1 MADIGALHAL
11 IFDVDGT
18 LAETEELHREAFNRA
33 FADEGLPYRWDQARY
48 RSLLLVTGGRQ
59 RLEHF
64 FTESTGLSGAQIAE
78 LAPRLH
84 RAKNGHYAE
93 VMADFPIELRPGV
106 ADLLRQARAAQL
118 KLAIATTTSRVN
130 LEGLARRFPGELDLD
145 GFTVVVCGEDVTV
158 LKPDPEVYRTALD
171 RLGLPA
177 EQCLAF
183 EDTRNGVD
191 SAIGA
196 GLRVAVTPS
205 LYSAGQDFSAATM
218 VLEDLRHFRLSP
230 AVRS

>member
-1 MADIGALHAL
+1 
-11 IFDVDGT
+11 V
-18 LAETEELHREAFNRA
+18 
-33 FADEGLPYRWDQARY
+33 
-48 RSLLLVTGGRQ
+48 
-59 RLEHF
+59 
-64 FTESTGLSGAQIAE
+64 QIAE

-93 VMADFPIELRPGV
+93 VMVDFPIELRPGV
-106 ADLLRQARAAQL
+106 ADLLRRARAAPL

-130 LEGLARRFPGELDLD
+130 LEGLARRFPGDIDLD
-145 GFTVVVCGEDVTV
+145 GFDVVVCGEDVTA

-196 GLRVAVTPS
+196 GLRVVVTPS
-205 LYSAGQDFSAATM
+205 LYSEGQDFSAATT

-230 AVRS
+230 AVRP

>member
-1 MADIGALHAL
+1 M
-11 IFDVDGT
+11 
-18 LAETEELHREAFNRA
+18 
-33 FADEGLPYRWDQARY
+33 
-48 RSLLLVTGGRQ
+48 
-59 RLEHF
+59 
-64 FTESTGLSGAQIAE
+64 QIAE

-106 ADLLRQARAAQL
+106 ADLLRRARAAQL

-130 LEGLARRFPGELDLD
+130 LEGLARRCPGDIDLD
-145 GFTVVVCGEDVTV
+145 GFDVVVCGEDVTA
-158 LKPDPEVYRTALD
+158 LKPDPEVYRAALD

-196 GLRVAVTPS
+196 GLRVVVTPS
-205 LYSAGQDFSAATM
+205 LCSEGQDFSAATT
-218 VLEDLRHFRLSP
+218 VLEDLSHFRLSP
-230 AVRS
+230 AVRP

>member
-1 MADIGALHAL
+1 MGDLDLAAL

-33 FADEGLPYRWDQARY
+33 FAGEGLHYRWDQARY

-64 FTESTGLSGAQIAE
+64 FAQSTDLTEPQIAE

-93 VMADFPIELRPGV
+93 VMADSPIELRPGV
-106 ADLLRQARAAQL
+106 ADLLRQARATRL

-145 GFTVVVCGEDVTV
+145 GFDVVVCGEDVTT
-158 LKPDPEVYRTALD
+158 LKPDPEVYRTALQ
-171 RLGLPA
+171 RLALSAGR
-177 EQCLAF
+177 CLAF
-183 EDTRNGVD
+183 EDTRNGVE
-191 SAIGA
+191 SAVGA
-196 GLRVAVTPS
+196 GLQVVVTPS
-205 LYSAGQDFSAATM
+205 MYSGGQDFSAATM
-218 VLEDLRHFRLSP
+218 VLDNLSQFHLPEP
-230 AVRS
+230 ASG

>member
-1 MADIGALHAL
+1 MTDIDAVDAL

-33 FADEGLPYRWDQARY
+33 FAAEGLPYRWDQSRY

-64 FTESTGLSGAQIAE
+64 FAESTGLTGAQIAE

-84 RAKNGHYAE
+84 QAKNRHYAE

-106 ADLLRQARAAQL
+106 ARLLQQARTARL
-118 KLAIATTTSRVN
+118 RLAIATTTSRVN
-130 LEGLARRFPGELDLD
+130 LEGLAGRFPDELDLRCFD
-145 GFTVVVCGEDVTV
+145 AVVCGEDVTA
-158 LKPDPEVYRTALD
+158 LKPDPEVYRTALQ

-177 EQCLAF
+177 ERCLAF
-183 EDTRNGVD
+183 EDTRNGVE

-196 GLRVAVTPS
+196 GLRVVVTPS
-205 LYSAGQDFSAATM
+205 LYSAGQDFSTATT
-218 VLEDLRHFRLSP
+218 VLEDLSHFRLSP

>member
-1 MADIGALHAL
+1 MGDPELAAL

-33 FADEGLPYRWDQARY
+33 FAGEGLPYRWDQTLY

-64 FTESTGLSGAQIAE
+64 FAESTDLTEPQIAG

-84 RAKNGHYAE
+84 LAKNGHYAE

-106 ADLLRQARAAQL
+106 ADLLRQARATPL

-145 GFTVVVCGEDVTV
+145 GFDVVVCGEDVTA
-158 LKPDPEVYRTALD
+158 LKPDPEVYRTALQ
-171 RLGLPA
+171 RLALPPGR
-177 EQCLAF
+177 CLAF
-183 EDTRNGVD
+183 EDTRNGVE
-191 SAIGA
+191 SAVGA
-196 GLRVAVTPS
+196 GLRVVVTPS
-205 LYSAGQDFSAATM
+205 LYSTGQDFSAATA
-218 VLEDLRHFRLSP
+218 VLDDLTQFELFG
-230 AVRS
+230 VGTL